1 MKITKLELFK
11 VMPRWLF
18 LKVSTDEDICGWG
31 EPILEGRAETVKHA
45 VLEVEDQLIGK
56 DPRKIEDIWQML
68 YRGGF
73 YRGGG
78 IMMSAISGIDQA
90 LWDIKGKWLNVPV
103 YELLGG
109 RCRDRI
115 KVYGWVGGDRP
126 SDVVR
131 SALELKNAGYQ
142 AIKMNGTTEMSY
154 VDSYS
159 KIDEVVER
167 MASVREAVGKDFDI
181 GIDFHGRVHK
191 SMARILA
198 KELEPYHPMFIE
210 EPLLPEYLD
219 ELKTIVNHTSIP
231 LATGERLYSRWD
243 YKRLF
248 EQGLVDIIQP
258 DLSHAGGITETK
270 KLASVAETYDVAV
283 APHCPLGPIAL
294 ASCFTIDA
302 CCHNAI
308 LQEQSLGMQFTEEMS
323 LTDYLKNPE
332 IFSYENGYMNLTN
345 GPGLGV
351 EINEELVRK
360 MDKRGHAWKNPVW
373 RNEDG
378 SVAEW

>member
-1 MKITKLELFK
+1 MKITKIELFK
-11 VMPRWLF
+11 VAPRWLF
-18 LKVSTDEDICGWG
+18 LKLSTDEGVSGWG

-45 VLEVEDQLIGK
+45 VLELEDQLLGK
-56 DPRKIEDIWQML
+56 DPRRIEDLWQMM

-90 LWDIKGKWLNVPV
+90 LWDIKGKWLGVPV

-109 RCRDRI
+109 KCRDKV

-126 SDVVR
+126 TEVVKE
-131 SALELKNAGYQ
+131 ALARKEAGYL
-142 AIKMNGTTEMSY
+142 AVKMNGTTETNY
-154 VDSYS
+154 IDSYG

-167 MASVREAVGKDFDI
+167 MAAVREAVGNDFGI
-181 GIDFHGRVHK
+181 GIDFHGRVHR
-191 SMARILA
+191 SMARALA
-198 KELEPYHPMFIE
+198 KELELYRPMFIE
-210 EPLLPEYLD
+210 EPLLQENLD
-219 ELKTIVNHTSIP
+219 GLRDLVGHTSIP
-231 LATGERLYSRWD
+231 IATGERLYSRWD

-248 EQGLVDIIQP
+248 ENGLVDIIQP

-270 KLASVAETYDVAV
+270 KLAGVAESYDVAV

-302 CCHNAI
+302 CCHNAVI
-308 LQEQSLGMQFTEEMS
+308 QEQSLGMQFTEEMS
-323 LTDYLKNPE
+323 LTDYVKNKE
-332 IFSYENGYMNLTN
+332 IFQYEAGYMKLME

-351 EINEELVRK
+351 EIDEEIVRE
-360 MDKRGHAWKNPVW
+360 MDKKGHNWKNPLW

>member
-11 VMPRWLF
+11 VAPRWLF
-18 LKVSTDEDICGWG
+18 LKISTDEGICGWG
-31 EPILEGRAETVKHA
+31 EPVLEGRAETVRQA
-45 VLEVEDQLIGK
+45 VLEVAGQLIGK
-56 DPRKIEDIWQML
+56 DPRRIEDIWHML

-78 IMMSAISGIDQA
+78 ILMSAISGIDQA
-90 LWDIKGKWLNVPV
+90 LWDIKGKWLGVPV

-109 RCRDRI
+109 KCREKV
-115 KVYGWVGGDRP
+115 KVYGWIGGDRP
-126 SDVVR
+126 SDAVAG
-131 SALELKNAGYQ
+131 ALERKTAGYQ
-142 AIKMNGTTEMSY
+142 AVKMNGTTETGY
-154 VDSYS
+154 IDSYD

-167 MASVREAVGKDFDI
+167 MAAVREAVGKDFGI

-198 KELEPYHPMFIE
+198 KELEPYRPMFIE
-210 EPLLPEYLD
+210 EPLLPENLD
-219 ELKTIVNHTSIP
+219 ELKTLVHHTTIP
-231 LATGERLYSRWD
+231 IATGERLYSRWD

-248 EQGLVDIIQP
+248 EEGLVDIIQP
-258 DLSHAGGITETK
+258 DLSHAGGITEVK
-270 KLASVAETYDVAV
+270 KLAAVAESYDVAV

-294 ASCFTIDA
+294 ASCFAIDA
-302 CCHNAI
+302 CCHNAVI
-308 LQEQSLGMQFTEEMS
+308 QEQSLGMQFTEEMS

-332 IFSYENGYMNLTN
+332 MFSYENGYMKLTE
-345 GPGLGV
+345 GAGLGV
-351 EINEELVRK
+351 DINEELVRE
-360 MDKRGHAWKNPVW
+360 MDRKGHSWKNPIW

>member
-1 MKITKLELFK
+1 MKITKIELFK
-11 VMPRWLF
+11 VAPRWLF
-18 LKVSTDEDICGWG
+18 LKLSTDEGVSGWG

-45 VLEVEDQLIGK
+45 VLELEDQLLGK
-56 DPRKIEDIWQML
+56 DPRRIEDLWQMM

-90 LWDIKGKWLNVPV
+90 LWDIKGKWLGVPV

-109 RCRDRI
+109 KCRDKV

-126 SDVVR
+126 TEVVKE
-131 SALELKNAGYQ
+131 ALARKEAGYL
-142 AIKMNGTTEMSY
+142 AVKMNGTTETNY
-154 VDSYS
+154 IDSYG

-167 MASVREAVGKDFDI
+167 MAAVREAVGNDFGI
-181 GIDFHGRVHK
+181 GIDFHGRVHR
-191 SMARILA
+191 SMARALA
-198 KELEPYHPMFIE
+198 KELELYRPMFIE
-210 EPLLPEYLD
+210 EPLLPENLD
-219 ELKTIVNHTSIP
+219 GLRDLVGHTSIP
-231 LATGERLYSRWD
+231 IATGERLYSRWD

-248 EQGLVDIIQP
+248 ENGLVDIIQP

-270 KLASVAETYDVAV
+270 KLAGVAESYDVAV

-302 CCHNAI
+302 CCHNAVI
-308 LQEQSLGMQFTEEMS
+308 QEQSLGMQFTEEMS
-323 LTDYLKNPE
+323 LTDYVKNKE
-332 IFSYENGYMNLTN
+332 IFQYEAGYMKLME

-351 EINEELVRK
+351 EIDEEIVRE
-360 MDKRGHAWKNPVW
+360 MDTEGHNWKNPLW